1 MKQVTLQIPDNKY
14 AFFLELINN
23 LDFVNKVDSNVAE
36 EQVLNGLKQAVKEV
50 NLIKEG
56 KLQARSLQEVLD
68 EL

>member
-14 AFFLELINN
+14 AFFLELISN

-36 EQVLNGLKQAVKEV
+36 EQVLNSLKQAVKEV

-56 KLQARSLQEVLD
+56 KLQTRSLQEVLD